1 MSAPRVTPLDAAN
14 CPLSGVNLI
23 EASAG
28 TGKTWTIAALFVR
41 LLLEG
46 ETPPTVD
53 EVLVVTYTKAAT
65 AELRGRLRARL
76 VELRDCLED
85 DTLAA
90 DPLVSTLRAR
100 FAGEARAQAIARL
113 TAAIAGF
120 DGAAIY
126 TIHGFCQRVLRE
138 AAFESGQTFEAEL
151 VADDTLLLA
160 ELAGDFWR
168 ARVVNDAQL
177 ARLIAETG
185 QTPEAWLAEVRP
197 FLARPYL
204 ELAEPPKSDFAAL
217 FAARDAA
224 WQELC
229 AADVEGGTACLRA
242 AEGLNGRSYSP
253 AIVERACRLLEHLC
267 ADARTPPEPDRK
279 VLELFAKFTPAA
291 LAKGVNKGKTPP
303 AHPLFEAL
311 EEWLLAMAM
320 LQGALGGELARLKL
334 ELVRWIDNERARRR
348 QATRTRGFDDL
359 LTDFAAGLADPVAG
373 PLLAAHVAR
382 SFRVALIDEF
392 QDTDPVQYQ
401 VFRRCFV
408 EAGAPVFLVGD
419 PKQAIYS
426 FRGADIFAYL
436 AARDDA
442 RHHYT
447 LDINRRSSGD
457 LVGAVNALFAR
468 PAPFVL
474 PGIEYHPV
482 GFDPAPRARLEVDD
496 EDAALTWLTAP
507 AAGKPVSK
515 DAAAE
520 WAANA
525 CADEIARLIRLG
537 AAGGARIVS
546 GERARPFA
554 GGDVAVLVAT
564 HRQGETMRQALRM
577 RGVASVALTQES
589 VFASVDARELLALMR
604 AWAEPASERLL
615 RAALATSLSGLSAAE
630 LFALGEDETAW
641 EAALAANLAD
651 HARWRDQGFAAAWR
665 AFSVRTRLPARLIV
679 EENGERRLTNLA
691 HLCELIQAEGD
702 ERSALAPL
710 MAWFEAKVADPGAGE
725 EAMLRLETDADLVKI
740 VTIHTSKGLQYP
752 LVCCPFL
759 WDGALERKETAFWR
773 YHDGAHSRVVPAL
786 DGTGD
791 ARDAAR
797 REMLAEK
804 LRLLYV
810 ALTRAQY
817 RQLIAWRPV
826 SGMKTAALSW
836 LIHAQGAD
844 SLSAMEALELG
855 DAEVEADLTVL
866 GARLGRAMRVREAPA
881 GRIHVEPALPA
892 DEPLQLA
899 TLARPLYTPWRVS
912 SFTAL
917 TSRAHGA
924 QAEAPDHD
932 QALPQAA
939 PAVSD
944 APDSLLIEPRFA
956 FARGTRA
963 GTALH
968 ALFERVAPAAHGDA
982 IRTEASEVLARF
994 GLSADNVDG
1003 ACDLVTRTLAEPIVP
1018 GLTLS
1023 GIPAQRR
1030 LTELN
1035 FTRPLG
1041 RLSCA
1046 RLRTLLSDPALGL
1059 APAFVDALASLDFRT
1074 VEGYLTGSIDLAFES
1089 GGVWYVVDYK
1099 SNYLGG
1105 TSADYAGA
1113 QLEAAIA
1120 RAHYYLQYLFY
1131 ASALRRYLASRGIV
1145 ARRIEVR
1152 YLFVRGLDGSGTG
1165 QWRDTPSPALL
1176 DALDALFEVR
1186 ADA

>member
-1 MSAPRVTPLDAAN
+1 MSAPLITPLDAAN

-46 ETPPTVD
+46 DAPPAVD
-53 EVLVVTYTKAAT
+53 QVLVVTYTKAAT

-85 DTLAA
+85 ESLAA
-90 DPLVSTLRAR
+90 DPLVDALRAR
-100 FAGEARAQAIARL
+100 FAGEARGEAVARL

-151 VADDTLLLA
+151 IADDTLLLA

-204 ELAEPPKSDFAAL
+204 ELEEPRKADFTAL

-224 WQELC
+224 WQALC
-229 AADVEGGTACLRA
+229 AADVAGGTACLRA
-242 AEGLNGRSYSP
+242 ADGLNGRSYSP
-253 AIVERACRLLEHLC
+253 AIIGRACRLLEHLC

-279 VLELFAKFTPAA
+279 VLDLFAKFTPAA
-291 LAKGVNKGKTPP
+291 LEKGVNKGKTPP
-303 AHPLFEAL
+303 VHPLFDAL
-311 EEWLLAMAM
+311 EEWLLAMTM

-334 ELVRWIDNERARRR
+334 ELVRWIDGERARRR

-447 LDINRRSSGD
+447 LDVNRRSSGE

-496 EDAALTWLTAP
+496 QDAALTWLIAP

-520 WAANA
+520 WAASA

-564 HRQGETMRQALRM
+564 HRQGETMRQALRV
-577 RGVASVALTQES
+577 RGVASVALTQQS
-589 VFASVDARELLALMR
+589 VFASVDAREMLALMR

-641 EAALAANLAD
+641 EAALTANLAD

-665 AFSVRTRLPARLIV
+665 AFSVRTGLPARLIDDMD
-679 EENGERRLTNLA
+679 GERRLTNLA

-786 DGTGD
+786 DGTGA

-855 DAEVEADLTVL
+855 DAEVAAGLALL
-866 GARLGRAMRVREAPA
+866 GARLGRAMRVREASA
-881 GRIHVEPALPA
+881 DRVHVEPALPP

-917 TSRAHGA
+917 TARAHGA
-924 QAEAPDHD
+924 EAEAPDHD
-932 QALPQAA
+932 QALPPAA
-939 PAVSD
+939 PD

-963 GTALH
+963 GIALH
-968 ALFERVAPAAHGDA
+968 ALFERIAPAASEDT
-982 IRTEASEVLARF
+982 IREEAAGVLARF
-994 GLSADNVDG
+994 GLAADNVDG
-1003 ACDLVTRTLAEPIVP
+1003 ACDLVLRTLAEPIAP
-1018 GLTLS
+1018 GLTLAD
-1023 GIPAQRR
+1023 IPARRR

-1041 RLSCA
+1041 RLSAA
-1046 RLRTLLSDPALGL
+1046 RLQRLLADPALGL
-1059 APAFVDALASLDFRT
+1059 APAFVAALASLDFRT

-1105 TSADYAGA
+1105 TGADYTAGK
-1113 QLEAAIA
+1113 LETAIA
-1120 RAHYYLQYLFY
+1120 HAHYYLQYLFY
-1131 ASALRRYLASRGIV
+1131 ASALRRYLASRGIK
-1145 ARRIEVR
+1145 APRIEVR
-1152 YLFVRGLDGSGTG
+1152 YLFVRALDGSGAG
-1165 QWRDTPSPALL
+1165 QWRDTPSIALL
-1176 DALDALFEVR
+1176 DALDALFEVK
-1186 ADA
+1186 AGA